1 MENIRILPCG
11 LISRNDAAKYLGLR
25 PNTLATWNSA
35 GKHEEYF
42 EKKFIGGRVFYNFE
56 KIKSFIDQ

>member
-11 LISRNDAAKYLGLR
+11 LISRNDAAEYLGLK
-25 PNTLATWNSA
+25 PNTLATWNSH

-42 EKKFIGGRVFYNFE
+42 EKKFIGGRVFYDFE
-56 KIKSFIDQ
+56 KVKSFIEQ